1 MEKLIRV
8 NKKGLSILVVST
20 VIVGILTGLLLVF
33 MVNKLTNIVLA
44 GDNSLESE
52 KIIIEQEN
60 IIEIETIVDKEPFRL
75 VDIGEFKLTAY
86 CPCEICCGKFAGPPL
101 NKTGSI
107 GVGVYE
113 GVTVAVDPNIIP
125 YGTKLYIEG
134 VGVRIAADCGGAIKG
149 NRIDVYYANH
159 KDAWTSGLGHTPRQV
174 YIIEEIIE

>member
-44 GDNSLESE
+44 VDNSLESE

-86 CPCEICCGKFAGPPL
+86 CPCEICWEICRCPL

-113 GVTVAVDPNIIP
+113 V
-125 YGTKLYIEG
+125 
-134 VGVRIAADCGGAIKG
+134 
-149 NRIDVYYANH
+149 
-159 KDAWTSGLGHTPRQV
+159 
-174 YIIEEIIE
+174 